1 MFHISLLIFFN
12 PIILAKHEQAVRMCG
27 SLDGVFM
34 NLPNLS
40 LINKLYSLFSFD
52 IGIDLGTA
60 NTLVFVKDKGIVIRE
75 PSVVA
80 RHKKTKKVL
89 AIGSEAKKMLGK
101 TPASII
107 TIRPLKGGVIAD
119 FDATEAMI
127 SHYIKQVH
135 EMGNLLPRLLAR
147 PKVVIG
153 IPSMVTEVERRA
165 VWEAALSA
173 GAREA
178 FLIEEPMAAAIGE
191 GVSVFQ
197 SKGVMVVDI
206 GGGTT
211 EIAVISLGGIV
222 VGRSLKLAGDDMDQS
237 VLHYIRL
244 RHGLLLGERTAE
256 DIKMKIG
263 SAYDKKSKNKSQKS
277 KVEIDVQDNSTKE
290 LKVETDKGEK
300 MMIVRG
306 RDIETGLPRSLRI
319 TETEIRESLSSI
331 FTQIIQAVA
340 DVLEETP
347 PELLPD
353 ILEHGILLTGGGAHL
368 AGLDELIVERVHM
381 PVVVSTDPLT
391 SVVRGTGKV
400 LENEELLSRV
410 KVIGG
415 LK

>member
-1 MFHISLLIFFN
+1 
-12 PIILAKHEQAVRMCG
+12 
-27 SLDGVFM
+27 M
-34 NLPNLS
+34 NFSPLNRF
-40 LINKLYSLFSFD
+40 FSFFSHD

-60 NTLVFVKDKGIVIRE
+60 NTLVFVKEKGIVIRE
-75 PSVVA
+75 PSVIA
-80 RHKKTKKVL
+80 RHKKTKRVL
-89 AIGSEAKKMLGK
+89 AIGSDAKKMLGK

-107 TIRPLKGGVIAD
+107 TIRPLRGGVIAD

-127 SHYIKQVH
+127 AYYIKQVH
-135 EMGNLLPRLLAR
+135 EMGSPLPRLLAR

-153 IPSMVTEVERRA
+153 IPSAVTEVERRA

-178 FLIEEPMAAAIGE
+178 YLIEEPMAAAIGE
-191 GVSVFQ
+191 GIHIFQ
-197 SKGVMVVDI
+197 SKGAMVVDI

-222 VGRSLKLAGDDMDQS
+222 VGRSLKLAGDDMDQAI
-237 VLHYIRL
+237 LHYIRL
-244 RHGLLLGERTAE
+244 RHGLLLGEKTAE

-263 SAYDKKSKNKSQKS
+263 SAYQKHSKNETG
-277 KVEIDVQDNSTKE
+277 KVKTK
-290 LKVETDKGEK
+290 DDEK
-300 MMIVRG
+300 QMIVRG

-319 TETEIRESLSSI
+319 TESEIREALTPI
-331 FTQIIQAVA
+331 FTQITQAVA

-353 ILEHGILLTGGGAHL
+353 ILEQGVLLTGGGAKISGFDHL
-368 AGLDELIVERVHM
+368 LVERIHM
-381 PVVVSTDPLT
+381 PVVVSHDPLT

-400 LENEELLSRV
+400 LEEESLLERV

>member
-1 MFHISLLIFFN
+1 MS
-12 PIILAKHEQAVRMCG
+12 V
-27 SLDGVFM
+27 V
-34 NLPNLS
+34 
-40 LINKLYSLFSFD
+40 NKFFSFFSHD

-60 NTLVFVKDKGIVIRE
+60 NTLVFVKDKGIVLRE
-75 PSVVA
+75 PSIVA
-80 RHKKTKKVL
+80 RHNKTKRII
-89 AIGSEAKKMLGK
+89 AIGSEAKKMHGK
-101 TPASII
+101 TPASLS
-107 TIRPLKGGVIAD
+107 TIRPLRGGVIAD

-127 SHYIKQVH
+127 AYYIKHIH
-135 EMGNLLPRLLAR
+135 ELGSLFPKLLAR

-153 IPSMVTEVERRA
+153 IPSAVTEVQRRA

-178 FLIEEPMAAAIGE
+178 YLIEEPMAAAIGE
-191 GVSVFQ
+191 GISVFQ

-222 VGRSLKLAGDDMDQS
+222 VGRSLRLAGDDMDQS
-237 VLHYIRL
+237 ILHYIRL
-244 RHGLLLGERTAE
+244 RHGLLLGEKTAE
-256 DIKMKIG
+256 DVKIAIG
-263 SAYDKKSKNKSQKS
+263 SAYHKPGKSKSQK
-277 KVEIDVQDNSTKE
+277 
-290 LKVETDKGEK
+290 LKIAGEKGEEERGDR

-319 TETEIRESLSSI
+319 SESEIREALSPI
-331 FTQIIQAVA
+331 LTQILQAIA

-353 ILEHGILLTGGGAHL
+353 ILEQGILLTGGGANIP
-368 AGLDELIVERVHM
+368 GLDQLIVEMVHIS
-381 PVVVSTDPLT
+381 VIVSDDPLT

>member
-1 MFHISLLIFFN
+1 MNVFNKFF
-12 PIILAKHEQAVRMCG
+12 
-27 SLDGVFM
+27 
-34 NLPNLS
+34 
-40 LINKLYSLFSFD
+40 SLFSHD

-60 NTLVFVKDKGIVIRE
+60 NTLVFVKGKGIVIRE

-80 RHKKTKKVL
+80 RHKKTKQII
-89 AIGSEAKKMLGK
+89 AIGTDAKKMLGK
-101 TPASII
+101 TPASIL
-107 TIRPLKGGVIAD
+107 TIRPLRGGVISD

-127 SHYIKQVH
+127 SFYIKQVH
-135 EMGNLLPRLLAR
+135 EMANPLPRLLAR

-153 IPSMVTEVERRA
+153 IPSAVTEVERRA

-178 FLIEEPMAAAIGE
+178 YLIEEPMAAAIGE
-191 GVSVFQ
+191 DISIFQ

-222 VGRSLKLAGDDMDQS
+222 VGRSLKVAGDDMDQGI
-237 VLHYIRL
+237 LHYIRL
-244 RHGLLLGERTAE
+244 RHGLLLGEKTVE
-256 DIKMKIG
+256 DIKIKIG
-263 SAYDKKSKNKSQKS
+263 SAYAQKGKSKEKKEKAEGEEN
-277 KVEIDVQDNSTKE
+277 VEKG
-290 LKVETDKGEK
+290 DK
-300 MMIVRG
+300 MIIVRG

-319 TETEIRESLSSI
+319 SASEVREALSP
-331 FTQIIQAVA
+331 FLAQIIQGIA

-353 ILEHGILLTGGGAHL
+353 ILEQGILLTGGGAKL
-368 AGLDELIVERVHM
+368 SGLDQLIVERVHM
-381 PVVVSTDPLT
+381 PVVVSDDALT

-400 LENEELLSRV
+400 LENEDLLSRV

>member
-1 MFHISLLIFFN
+1 MKIVNKFF
-12 PIILAKHEQAVRMCG
+12 
-27 SLDGVFM
+27 
-34 NLPNLS
+34 
-40 LINKLYSLFSFD
+40 SLFSHD

-60 NTLVFVKDKGIVIRE
+60 NTLVFVKGKGIAIRE
-75 PSVVA
+75 PSMVA
-80 RHKKTKKVL
+80 RHKKTKQII

-107 TIRPLKGGVIAD
+107 TIRPLRGGVIAD

-135 EMGNLLPRLLAR
+135 ELGNPLPRLLAR

-153 IPSMVTEVERRA
+153 IPSSVTEVERRA
-165 VWEAALSA
+165 VWEAALAA

-178 FLIEEPMAAAIGE
+178 YLIEEPMAAAIGE
-191 GVSVFQ
+191 DISVFQ

-222 VGRSLKLAGDDMDQS
+222 VGRSLKLAGDDMDES
-237 VLHYIRL
+237 ILHYIRL

-256 DIKMKIG
+256 DIKMTIG
-263 SAYDKKSKNKSQKS
+263 SAYEKRAKGKQT
-277 KVEIDVQDNSTKE
+277 IKE
-290 LKVETDKGEK
+290 DERV
-300 MMIVRG
+300 MIVRG

-319 TETEIRESLSSI
+319 SESEIREALSPI
-331 FTQIIQAVA
+331 FTQIIQAIA

-353 ILEHGILLTGGGAHL
+353 ILEQGILLTGGGANL
-368 AGLDELIVERVHM
+368 AGLDSLIIERVHL
-381 PVVVSTDPLT
+381 PVVVSEDPLT

-400 LENEELLSRV
+400 LENEDILEKV

>member
-1 MFHISLLIFFN
+1 MRVRLSTYLSALTTMTLLSKF
-12 PIILAKHEQAVRMCG
+12 
-27 SLDGVFM
+27 
-34 NLPNLS
+34 
-40 LINKLYSLFSFD
+40 YSLFSYD

-60 NTLVFVKDKGIVIRE
+60 NTLVFVKGKGIAIRE
-75 PSVVA
+75 PSIVA
-80 RHKKTKKVL
+80 RHKKTKKII
-89 AIGSEAKKMLGK
+89 AIGTEAKKMHGK
-101 TPASII
+101 TPASIV
-107 TIRPLKGGVIAD
+107 TIRPLRGGVISD

-135 EMGNLLPRLLAR
+135 ELGNPLPRLLAR

-153 IPSMVTEVERRA
+153 IPSSVTEVERRA

-178 FLIEEPMAAAIGE
+178 YLIEEPMAAAIGE
-191 GVSVFQ
+191 DISVFQ

-222 VGRSLKLAGDDMDQS
+222 VGRSIKLAGDNMDEAI
-237 VLHYIRL
+237 LHYIRL
-244 RHGLLLGERTAE
+244 RHGLLLGDRTAE

-263 SAYDKKSKNKSQKS
+263 SAYHKSSKSSKLKEKN
-277 KVEIDVQDNSTKE
+277 ENSLATE
-290 LKVETDKGEK
+290 NGEK
-300 MMIVRG
+300 LIIVRG
-306 RDIETGLPRSLRI
+306 RDIETGLPKSLRV
-319 TETEIRESLSSI
+319 TEAEIREALSPI
-331 FTQIIQAVA
+331 LTQIIQSIA

-353 ILEHGILLTGGGAHL
+353 ILEQGILLTGGGAQL
-368 AGLDELIVERVHM
+368 AGLDQLIVERVHL
-381 PVVVSTDPLT
+381 PVMVSEDPLT

-400 LENEELLSRV
+400 LENEDILEKV

>member
-1 MFHISLLIFFN
+1 
-12 PIILAKHEQAVRMCG
+12 
-27 SLDGVFM
+27 M
-34 NLPNLS
+34 NT
-40 LINKLYSLFSFD
+40 LINKFFSLFSHD

-80 RHKKTKKVL
+80 RHKKTKRVL
-89 AIGSEAKKMLGK
+89 AIGTDAKKMLGK

-107 TIRPLKGGVIAD
+107 TIRPLRGGVISD

-127 SHYIKQVH
+127 AHYIKQVH
-135 EMGNLLPRLLAR
+135 EMSSPLPKLLAR

-153 IPSMVTEVERRA
+153 IPSSVTEVERRA

-178 FLIEEPMAAAIGE
+178 YLIEEPMAGAIGE
-191 GVSVFQ
+191 GIKIFQ
-197 SKGVMVVDI
+197 SKGAMVVDI

-237 VLHYIRL
+237 ILHYIRL
-244 RHGLLLGERTAE
+244 KHGMQLGEKTAE
-256 DIKMKIG
+256 DIKIKIG
-263 SAYDKKSKNKSQKS
+263 SAYDNRRKIKSERGKKVN
-277 KVEIDVQDNSTKE
+277 EEEPKE
-290 LKVETDKGEK
+290 EK
-300 MMIVRG
+300 EKIMIVRG
-306 RDIETGLPRSLRI
+306 RDIETGLPKSLRI
-319 TETEIRESLSSI
+319 TESEVREALTPI
-331 FTQIIQAVA
+331 FTQITQAVA

-353 ILEHGILLTGGGAHL
+353 ILEQGILLTGGGAKIS
-368 AGLDELIVERVHM
+368 GLDHLLVERIHM
-381 PVVVSTDPLT
+381 PVVVSNDPLT
-391 SVVRGTGKV
+391 SVARGTGKV
-400 LENEELLSRV
+400 LQNEELLERV

>member
-1 MFHISLLIFFN
+1 MLPLKSVKRLSVFSRFNSFF
-12 PIILAKHEQAVRMCG
+12 R
-27 SLDGVFM
+27 
-34 NLPNLS
+34 
-40 LINKLYSLFSFD
+40 LFSHD

-60 NTLVFVKDKGIVIRE
+60 NTLVFVKGKGIVIRE

-80 RHKKTKKVL
+80 RHKKTKQIL

-101 TPASII
+101 TPASIV
-107 TIRPLKGGVIAD
+107 TVRPLRGGVIAD

-135 EMGNLLPRLLAR
+135 EMGSLLPRLLAR
-147 PKVVIG
+147 PRVVIG
-153 IPSMVTEVERRA
+153 IPSSVTEVQRRA

-191 GVSVFQ
+191 GISVFA

-222 VGRSLKLAGDDMDQS
+222 VGRSLKLAGDDMDES
-237 VLHYIRL
+237 ILHSIRL

-256 DIKMKIG
+256 DLKIKIG
-263 SAYDKKSKNKSQKS
+263 SAYEKRSKIKDQKS
-277 KVEIDVQDNSTKE
+277 KTEVKQKVKADGDKMTNEVIEGEES
-290 LKVETDKGEK
+290 KVEKEGGER
-300 MMIVRG
+300 MAIVRG
-306 RDIETGLPRSLRI
+306 RDIETGLPRSLRVS
-319 TETEIRESLSSI
+319 ESGVREALSPI
-331 FTQIIQAVA
+331 LTQVIAGIA

-353 ILEHGILLTGGGAHL
+353 ILESGILLTGGGANL
-368 AGLDELIVERVHM
+368 PGLDQLIVDKVHM
-381 PVVVSTDPLT
+381 PVVVSSDPLT

-400 LENEELLSRV
+400 LLDGELLERV

>member
-1 MFHISLLIFFN
+1 
-12 PIILAKHEQAVRMCG
+12 
-27 SLDGVFM
+27 M
-34 NLPNLS
+34 NFSPL
-40 LINKLYSLFSFD
+40 NKLFSLFSYD

-75 PSVVA
+75 PSMVA
-80 RHKKTKKVL
+80 RHKKTKQII
-89 AIGSEAKKMLGK
+89 AIGTEAKKMHGK

-127 SHYIKQVH
+127 AYYIKQVH
-135 EMGNLLPRLLAR
+135 EVGKPLPKLFAR

-153 IPSMVTEVERRA
+153 IPSAVTEVERRA
-165 VWEAALSA
+165 VWEAALAA

-178 FLIEEPMAAAIGE
+178 YLIEEPMAAAIGE
-191 GVSVFQ
+191 GVMVFQ

-222 VGRSLKLAGDDMDQS
+222 VGRSLKMAGDDMDHAI
-237 VLHYIRL
+237 LHYIRL
-244 RHGLLLGERTAE
+244 RHGMLLGERTAE

-263 SAYDKKSKNKSQKS
+263 SAFEKREKRKDRKEKSTEESA
-277 KVEIDVQDNSTKE
+277 EKE
-290 LKVETDKGEK
+290 DTTPLRPDSANATTGKQGSEGQGK

-319 TETEIRESLSSI
+319 TETEIREALTPI
-331 FTQIIQAVA
+331 FTQIVQAVA

-353 ILEHGILLTGGGAHL
+353 ILEQGILLTGGGANL
-368 AGLDELIVERVHM
+368 SGLDQLIVERVHI
-381 PVVVSTDPLT
+381 PVVVSEDPLT

-400 LENEELLSRV
+400 LEQEELLERV

>member
-1 MFHISLLIFFN
+1 MNIF
-12 PIILAKHEQAVRMCG
+12 
-27 SLDGVFM
+27 
-34 NLPNLS
+34 
-40 LINKLYSLFSFD
+40 NKFFSFFSHD

-60 NTLVFVKDKGIVIRE
+60 NTLVFVKGKGIAIRE
-75 PSVVA
+75 PSIVA
-80 RHKKTKKVL
+80 RHKKSKKII

-101 TPASII
+101 TPASIV
-107 TIRPLKGGVIAD
+107 TIRPLRGGVISD

-127 SHYIKQVH
+127 SYYIKQVH
-135 EMGNLLPRLLAR
+135 ELGSMLPRLLAR

-153 IPSMVTEVERRA
+153 IPSSVTEVERRA

-178 FLIEEPMAAAIGE
+178 YLIEEPMASAIGE
-191 GVSVFQ
+191 DISVFQ

-222 VGRSLKLAGDDMDQS
+222 VGRSLKVAGDDMDDAI
-237 VLHYIRL
+237 LHYIRV
-244 RHGLLLGERTAE
+244 RHGLLLGERTVE
-256 DIKMKIG
+256 DIKIKIG
-263 SAYDKKSKNKSQKS
+263 SAYKKTSKLKPLS
-277 KVEIDVQDNSTKE
+277 KKTEIDV
-290 LKVETDKGEK
+290 ETEKGEK
-300 MMIVRG
+300 LLIVRG
-306 RDIETGLPRSLRI
+306 RNIETGLPRSLKI
-319 TETEIRESLSSI
+319 SESEVREALSPI
-331 FTQIIQAVA
+331 FTQIIQSIA

-353 ILEHGILLTGGGAHL
+353 ILEQGILLTGGGAML
-368 AGLDELIVERVHM
+368 SGLDQLIVEQVHL
-381 PVVVSTDPLT
+381 PVVVSDDPLT

-400 LENEELLSRV
+400 LEHEDILEKV